1 MEADMVIGSV
11 VFTLAI
17 DQAHSLKE
25 KRSVLEGLKKRL
37 SNKFN
42 IAVSEVGMHDI
53 WNRSE
58 LAVVTV
64 SPDRKRVDRI
74 LSKVSLFVEEYGEAV
89 LLDIEQEIF

>member
-1 MEADMVIGSV
+1 MLIGSV

-17 DQAHSLKE
+17 DQAFSLKD

-37 SNKFN
+37 NNKFN
-42 IAVSEVGMHDI
+42 IAVSEVGMHDT

-64 SPDRKRVDRI
+64 SPDRKRVEST
-74 LSKVSLFVEEYGEAV
+74 LSKVALFVEGYGDAV

>member
-1 MEADMVIGSV
+1 MVIGSV

>member
-1 MEADMVIGSV
+1 MVIGSV

-25 KRSVLEGLKKRL
+25 KRSVIEGLKKRL
-37 SNKFN
+37 TNKFN

-64 SPDRKRVDRI
+64 SPDRKRVDSV
-74 LSKVSLFVEEYGEAV
+74 LSKVALFVEDYGEAV